1 MHLLSYFIQ
10 STYIENTGLL
20 DLDISHNKLK
30 DLGLDRMLGFIHES
44 TSKLEILNLQ
54 ENKITSIGISKLFEA
69 MQSNKGI

>member
-1 MHLLSYFIQ
+1 
-10 STYIENTGLL
+10 L